1 MVSSVGEGIKSAGGK
16 IANFFGFATGGIAT
30 GGFQAFASGGVV
42 TKPTFGLVGEGS
54 MNEAIIP
61 LPDGKSVP
69 VKFQGGS
76 SSTSASDQKMI
87 QLLERLISVVEKGGD
102 VILDGAK
109 VGTAMAASSYRMQ

>member
-1 MVSSVGEGIKSAGGK
+1 
-16 IANFFGFATGGIAT
+16 
-30 GGFQAFASGGVV
+30 
-42 TKPTFGLVGEGS
+42 

-76 SSTSASDQKMI
+76 SNTSASDQKMI

>member
-1 MVSSVGEGIKSAGGK
+1 MVSSVGDGIKSAGGK

-76 SSTSASDQKMI
+76 SSKSVSDQKMI
-87 QLLERLISVVEKGGD
+87 QLLERLVNAVEKGGT
-102 VILDGAK
+102 VTLDGQK
-109 VGTAMAASSYRMQ
+109 VGKALVAGSYRIQ